1 MCRQSHTVKEL
12 QTYKFAAQ
20 LPNLELCAD
29 GQMVPYSER
38 AADVYVCRS
47 VAKLRALCRWSHT
60 EKELQTYKFAA
71 QLPNL
76 DLCADGP
83 IQRKSCRRISC
94 RSVAKLR
101 ALCRWSHTEKE
112 LQTYKFAAQLPN
124 LDLCADGPI
133 QRKSCRR
140 ISLPLSCLRALSV
153 ACRRICLPLS
163 CQT

>member
-1 MCRQSHTVKEL
+1 MVPYRERAADVYVFRSVAKHRALCRWSHTQKEL

-20 LPNLELCAD
+20 LPLRLRTAYCHLVQTFV
-29 GQMVPYSER
+29 QMVPYRER

-76 DLCADGP
+76 ELCADGP
-83 IQRKSCRRISC
+83 IQTKS
-94 RSVAKLR
+94 
-101 ALCRWSHTEKE
+101 
-112 LQTYKFAAQLPN
+112 
-124 LDLCADGPI
+124 
-133 QRKSCRR
+133 
-140 ISLPLSCLRALSV
+140 
-153 ACRRICLPLS
+153 CRRICLPLS